1 MKIMHGT
8 QHPIT
13 CRTLL
18 GVSGDWVRWHGGKPE
33 QHGMNIWRHYE
44 RAFERYL
51 RARRVPYV
59 AIEQARD
66 VLLGRSDT
74 TTRARGPAQT
84 GVDGHKG
91 LKYFDFVV
99 YGEQRNL
106 LVELKGRRVGTGK
119 RAEEGKARAPRLEC
133 WTTLDDL
140 GSLQRWEQL
149 FGPPFEAVIVFV
161 YWCDKEPPGALFQEI
176 FEDEGRWYALRGV
189 RVKDYVSAMRTRSP
203 RWRTVDMTAEQFEA
217 LSAPFAPAGEGD
229 PFALPVHRRV
239 QPGFLELAARAAR

>member
-1 MKIMHGT
+1 
-8 QHPIT
+8 
-13 CRTLL
+13 
-18 GVSGDWVRWHGGKPE
+18 
-33 QHGMNIWRHYE
+33 MNVWRHYE

-66 VLLGRSDT
+66 VLMGRGDT
-74 TTRARGPAQT
+74 TARARGLSSA

-99 YGEQRNL
+99 YGQQSNL

-119 RAEEGKARAPRLEC
+119 AGVVAKSTGGRAAGSEAGKSRTPRLEC

-140 GSLQRWEQL
+140 GSLQRWEEL

-161 YWCDKEPPGALFQEI
+161 YWCDKEPPAALFQEI

-189 RVKDYVSAMRTRSP
+189 RVKDYVHAMRTRSP
-203 RWRTVDMTAEQFEA
+203 RWRTVDMTAEQFEKI
-217 LSAPFAPAGEGD
+217 SAPFAPAGEGD
-229 PFALPVHRRV
+229 PFPLPASRRV
-239 QPGFLELAARAAR
+239 QPGWLELAARAAR

>member
-1 MKIMHGT
+1 
-8 QHPIT
+8 
-13 CRTLL
+13 
-18 GVSGDWVRWHGGKPE
+18 
-33 QHGMNIWRHYE
+33 MNIWRHYE

-66 VLLGRSDT
+66 VLLGRSDST
-74 TTRARGPAQT
+74 SARARGLSST

-99 YGEQRNL
+99 YGQQTNL
-106 LVELKGRRVGTGK
+106 LVELKGRRVGTGG
-119 RAEEGKARAPRLEC
+119 GKPNSGKHASDDQTARGTAKGRTPRLEC

-140 GSLQRWEQL
+140 GSLQRWEEL

-161 YWCDKEPPGALFQEI
+161 YWCDKEPPAALFQEI

-189 RVKDYVSAMRTRSP
+189 RVKDYVQAMRTRSP
-203 RWRTVDMTAEQFEA
+203 RWRTVDMTSEQFEK

-229 PFALPVHRRV
+229 PFPLPRSRRV
-239 QPGFLELAARAAR
+239 QPGWMELAARAGGEEVGG